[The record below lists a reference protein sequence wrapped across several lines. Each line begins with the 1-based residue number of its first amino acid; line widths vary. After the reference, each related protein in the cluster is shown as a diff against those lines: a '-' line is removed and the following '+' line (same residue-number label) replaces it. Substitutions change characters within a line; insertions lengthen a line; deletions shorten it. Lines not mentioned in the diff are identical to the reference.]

1 MDINVLVAEKSSKT
15 RKNIVRSLKEIGIQD
30 IQEANTGDQ
39 TVDIFSDH
47 RFDVVLVDWEL
58 QTQSGSEVVEVIR
71 KLDKDVIIF
80 ATTAKADNRSV
91 SALEADQPGISDYL
105 VTPFTTEAL
114 REKLDKFAASL
125 TA

>member
-91 SALEADQPGISDYL
+91 SALEANQPEISDYL